1 MQSQLHPVAF
11 GDDPGRSTS
20 FASLH
25 GDHGTMIAA
34 VLLGTGALVAVHL
47 LLRGTYWDYSE
58 GVYALTAHL
67 ILHGGDLYGR
77 IVGAQPP
84 AVFLVGAGLLAIHS
98 SVEWLR
104 FGVGCL
110 QLAAGL
116 ITARIVYRLSE
127 NRMATVLTPAAVLL
141 TPWAVHEHGALIP
154 EVVSLPVMLGAALL
168 SVDRRRAVAAGVLCG
183 LLALI
188 KVPLV
193 IPAVAIVAF
202 SANPRTTA
210 VTAAITLT
218 AGLALTTIL
227 AGESFWRDV
236 FLAQLQTG
244 SRSLGTLKGFWA
256 QAGWNLLGLL
266 FCSGVAIRMRGA
278 AHDRR
283 LMLTTIAL
291 AAANVI
297 TFLTNF
303 KNGTDLNV
311 TVSVEASLVPLTA
324 CGTVFAFRA
333 VRTAPR
339 QLWLAAACSIA
350 LAFTLA
356 QSASLITSPHNP
368 IPFLRA
374 FSAPAWEIT
383 LTAHQLRAAVA
394 AVRTCPPGEPYA
406 GAPLIAFMAGHPPP
420 DDQPDQFLPSHAA
433 TLASVHAEI
442 LAVRPLCE
450 TF

>member
-116 ITARIVYRLSE
+116 IAARIVYRLSE

-244 SRSLGTLKGFWA
+244 SRSLGALKGFWA
-256 QAGWNLLGLL
+256 AGGLEPARSAVLLRGRDPDAGGGTRPASDAHHHRTRSSKRDHVPDQLQERHRPQRHGPGRGLTGTADRVRDRVRVPRGQNRTHDS
-266 FCSGVAIRMRGA
+266 SGW
-278 AHDRR
+278 
-283 LMLTTIAL
+283 
-291 AAANVI
+291 
-297 TFLTNF
+297 
-303 KNGTDLNV
+303 
-311 TVSVEASLVPLTA
+311 PP
-324 CGTVFAFRA
+324 RA
-333 VRTAPR
+333 RSRSRSRWPRAPR
-339 QLWLAAACSIA
+339 
-350 LAFTLA
+350 
-356 QSASLITSPHNP
+356 
-368 IPFLRA
+368 
-374 FSAPAWEIT
+374 
-383 LTAHQLRAAVA
+383 
-394 AVRTCPPGEPYA
+394 
-406 GAPLIAFMAGHPPP
+406 
-420 DDQPDQFLPSHAA
+420 
-433 TLASVHAEI
+433 
-442 LAVRPLCE
+442 
-450 TF
+450 